1 MPLAPGSKLSF
12 YEVLAPLGAG
22 AMGEVYRARD
32 SKLGREVA
40 IKVLPEHFAT
50 DAERLKRFER
60 EATTLASLNH
70 PNVAQIFGVD
80 QVGDTC
86 FLVLE
91 LVPGESL
98 EERLKRGPLPLE
110 EALDVCKQIAE
121 GLEAAHEAGVIHRDL
136 KPANVRLTPD
146 GKVKVLDFGLA
157 KPVSEHNKGSSTDS
171 VLSTEAGRLL
181 GTPTYMA
188 PEQARGKAIDKRVD
202 IWAFG
207 CVLYECLTAKRAF
220 VGETLTDVLGAVLH
234 AQADLDALPSSTPRR
249 VRELLES
256 CFVKD
261 PRRRLRD
268 IGMARLELERAA
280 TEPRTAPAAVE
291 ARRATR
297 KSPVVLLSA
306 ALVAGAIAF
315 AAWTLRPPSDATERA
330 RPVVRATLALPKGLK
345 LPMADRSIAV
355 SPDGTRV
362 VASLLKQE
370 GASPPSLY
378 LRDLSRLEFYA
389 LSGTEE
395 AMYPFWSPD
404 GRSIAFFAG
413 RELRCIELAD
423 GIIRVICKA
432 PAGRGGTWG
441 TQGTIVFAPSAVGG
455 LSIVSE
461 SGGEASPITEPAEP
475 DESHRVPQMLPDGR
489 RFLFYVMN
497 KPKPGVY
504 AFDPA
509 SKQSR
514 RVVESVTEAV
524 FVEPSALV
532 FARDENL
539 MVQPFD
545 LDRLELTGSP
555 KPIAAGVQWDSR
567 RVALNMG
574 LSSRGALVYQP
585 VARAGTYR
593 LAWMDRK
600 GERTPLAIEPLAV
613 GTATLSADGRRAAVN
628 IVGNRGESL
637 VAGLDLERGIQTSI
651 GDPKA
656 RFYYGALIS
665 SDGQRVFTA
674 DAGGPGQTLLSFPFG
689 GGAPTQLA
697 KGEPKFEYGLGSLT
711 PDGRSMLLTKS
722 PQRDKVGDLI
732 VLDLEGDHVPRSFMT
747 TTEAEWYPSISPSGE
762 LVAYVVSNEE
772 DLGGLL
778 KLVSFPT
785 PSAPVQVISSRVAL
799 SFGWLSAS
807 ELYWADLSR
816 KLWSA
821 TVASKGGQLDLGPPK
836 VLFDGRPLDKGI
848 VLLTYDLPRERF
860 LVAIEESPREETQLI
875 LVSDWRP
882 DAAPAQSARK

>member
-1 MPLAPGSKLSF
+1 MSVRPGQSLSH
-12 YEVLAPLGAG
+12 YEILAPLGAG
-22 AMGEVYRARD
+22 AMGEVYRAKD
-32 SKLGREVA
+32 TKLGREVA
-40 IKVLPEHFAT
+40 IKVLPEHFAD

-80 QVGDTC
+80 QVEDTC

-98 EERLKRGPLPLE
+98 EERLKRGPLPLD
-110 EALDVCKQIAE
+110 EALDVAKQIAE

-157 KPVSEHNKGSSTDS
+157 KTAIESSKGSSTDS

-202 IWAFG
+202 VWAFG

-234 AQADLDALPSSTPRR
+234 SQADFGALPPATPRR

-268 IGMARLELERAA
+268 IGQARLELERAA
-280 TEPRTAPAAVE
+280 SDPREAPAIA
-291 ARRATR
+291 ATR
-297 KSPVVLLSA
+297 STTSKSPVVLVSA
-306 ALVAGAIAF
+306 ALLAGAIAF
-315 AAWTLRPPSDATERA
+315 AAWTLRPSPSAVENA
-330 RPVVRATLALPKGLK
+330 RPVVRATLALPKGLT
-345 LPMADRSIAV
+345 LPGGDRSIAV

-362 VASLLKQE
+362 VASLMKKE

-378 LRDLSRLEFYA
+378 LRDLTRLEFRA
-389 LSGTEE
+389 LAGTEE

-404 GRSIAFFAG
+404 GKSVAFFAG

-423 GIIRVICKA
+423 GIVRVICKA

-455 LSIVSE
+455 LSIVDE
-461 SGGEASPITEPAEP
+461 SGGVASPITEPAEP
-475 DESHRVPQMLPDGR
+475 EESHRVPQMLPDGR
-489 RFLFYVMN
+489 RFLYYSQN
-497 KPKPGVY
+497 TSKPGVY
-504 AFDPA
+504 VFDPA
-509 SKQSR
+509 NKQAR
-514 RVVESVTEAV
+514 RVVECLTEAV

-539 MVQPFD
+539 VVHPFD

-574 LSSRGALVYQP
+574 LSARGALVYQP
-585 VARAGTYR
+585 VARAGTYK

-600 GERTPLAIEPLAV
+600 GERTLLPIEPLAV
-613 GTATLSADGRRAAVN
+613 GAATLSADGRRAAVN
-628 IVGNRGESL
+628 LVGNRGESL
-637 VAGLDLERGIQTSI
+637 LGALDLERGIRTSI
-651 GDPKA
+651 GDPQA
-656 RFYYGALIS
+656 RFYYGALLS
-665 SDGQRVFTA
+665 SDGQRIFTA
-674 DAGGPGQTLLSFPFG
+674 DSNGPGQILISFPFG
-689 GGAPTQLA
+689 GGSPTQVL
-697 KGEPKFEYGLGSLT
+697 KGEPKFEYGLSSIT
-711 PDGRSMLLTKS
+711 PDGRSLLLAKA

-732 VLDLEGDHVPRSFMT
+732 VIDLEGDPAPKTLMT
-747 TTEAEWYPSISPSGE
+747 TAEAEWNPSIAPSGE
-762 LVAYVVSNEE
+762 VVAYVVSNEE

-778 KLVSFPT
+778 KLVTYPT
-785 PSAPVQVISSRVAL
+785 PSAPVQVTSSRVAL
-799 SFGWLSAS
+799 NFGWMSAG
-807 ELYWADLSR
+807 ELYWLDLSR
-816 KLWSA
+816 KVWSA
-821 TVASKGGQLDLGPPK
+821 TVASKGGQLDVGPPK
-836 VLFDGRPLDKGI
+836 AMFEGRSMDKELGI
-848 VLLTYDLPRERF
+848 LAYDVPRERF
-860 LVAIEESPREETQLI
+860 LIAIEDSPREEAELI

-882 DAAPAQSARK
+882 EAVGAQVGRK